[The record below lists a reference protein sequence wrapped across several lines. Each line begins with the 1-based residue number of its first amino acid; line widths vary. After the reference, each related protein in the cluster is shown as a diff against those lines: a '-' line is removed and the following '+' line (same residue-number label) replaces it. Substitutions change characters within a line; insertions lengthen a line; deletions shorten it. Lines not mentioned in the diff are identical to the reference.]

1 MRKDSK
7 AKMILPCVE
16 SYEVTNWYQP
26 MGIEWNTEEEKE

>member
-16 SYEVTNWYQP
+16 SYEATNWYQP